1 VFCTSI
7 ALLDFNIIK
16 SLFYFNLV
24 TDWLMTKMY
33 FGYIEDITDTIII
46 SKLCL
51 NNKFIN
57 PNMML

>member
-1 VFCTSI
+1 
-7 ALLDFNIIK
+7 LLDFNIIK

-24 TDWLMTKMY
+24 TDWLMTKTN

-46 SKLCL
+46 SKLYL

-57 PNMML
+57 PYMILC